1 MRQDLLLIKP
11 FEMQVDDMWLERGQE
26 EVRWRQSLI
35 SRDICHNRMLD
46 LTSIETITQL
56 GNVKDVNLP
65 ISCNGNC

>member
-1 MRQDLLLIKP
+1 MA
-11 FEMQVDDMWLERGQE
+11 ERGQE

-35 SRDICHNRMLD
+35 SGDICHNRMLD
-46 LTSIETITQL
+46 LTCIETITQL

>member
-11 FEMQVDDMWLERGQE
+11 SEMQVDDMWLERGQE

-56 GNVKDVNLP
+56 GNVKDVTLP